1 MWKINP
7 YCGKLYEFHK
17 ISTWK
22 PAETVE
28 SKNGQK
34 TGVFHRR
41 WSVENGSGSNGKP
54 QAPEPSAALPE
65 CRPAPERWGSRR
77 NCLCK
82 KRQKPTKNPCS
93 LPKTAVENLWKK
105 KKKPKISQ
113 KSLPEGLTNKTES
126 AIIYGKWIHA
136 DRLVR
141 SGWTSKESVGRQF
154 CRLSEKGGTVLKRTY
169 QPKKI
174 HRKKVH
180 GFRKRMATANGRKVL
195 ARRRARGR
203 ARLSH

>member
-1 MWKINP
+1 M
-7 YCGKLYEFHK
+7 
-17 ISTWK
+17 
-22 PAETVE
+22 E
-28 SKNGQK
+28 SKNRQK

-41 WSVENGSGSNGKP
+41 CSVENGAVLPSGNNGKTR
-54 QAPEPSAALPE
+54 APEPAAALPE
-65 CRPAPERWGSRR
+65 CRPAPERRIAGGIAFVK
-77 NCLCK
+77 NVK
-82 KRQKPTKNPCS
+82 NRQKIRAAC
-93 LPKTAVENLWKK
+93 PKQLWRTCGKR
-105 KKKPKISQ
+105 KKPKISQ

-136 DRLVR
+136 DRLIR

>member
-1 MWKINP
+1 LWKINP

-41 WSVENGSGSNGKP
+41 CIVENGSGSNGKTR
-54 QAPEPSAALPE
+54 APEPAAALPE

-105 KKKPKISQ
+105 KKSRK
-113 KSLPEGLTNKTES
+113 
-126 AIIYGKWIHA
+126 
-136 DRLVR
+136 
-141 SGWTSKESVGRQF
+141 F
-154 CRLSEKGGTVLKRTY
+154 
-169 QPKKI
+169 
-174 HRKKVH
+174 RKKVC
-180 GFRKRMATANGRKVL
+180 
-195 ARRRARGR
+195 RRA
-203 ARLSH
+203 